1 MLTRMATPTWRT
13 VKLAPVVLLMGSEEY
28 FSARAV
34 DRLKK
39 AHAAIPDAET
49 VTLDSTSYSPGQLS
63 VHTSPSL
70 FSASRLIIATDC
82 HKATDDFYTDVK
94 AYLGAVAPDVT
105 VVLVHGGG
113 NRGRS
118 VITAIKKHADAVTID
133 CAPIKK
139 DSDKAGFVAAECRS
153 LKRQIAEGAIAAL
166 LAAHGGSLRELAAA
180 CHQLHAD
187 IPVGQTLT
195 AAHVDQYY
203 GGRVE
208 ATGFKV
214 ADAVV
219 ARNTSEALRLLRH
232 SVNSG
237 VNPVPIVAA
246 LAARFRTIITAGSAP
261 GSGAAAAKEV
271 GMAPWQFNNA
281 RRDARHWSSDAL
293 GVAMVELADA
303 DELVKGGSKDP
314 VYAVERAVL
323 RITTS
328 GR

>member
-1 MLTRMATPTWRT
+1 MANPTWRT

-39 AHAAIPDAET
+39 AHAATPDAEL
-49 VTLDSTSYSPGQLS
+49 VTLDATGYSSGQLA

-70 FSASRLIIATDC
+70 FSTSRLIIATDC
-82 HKATDDFYTDVK
+82 HKGTDDFFADVS

-105 VVLVHGGG
+105 VVLAHGGG

-118 VITAIKKHADAVTID
+118 VITAIKKHPQAVSVE
-133 CAPIKK
+133 CAPLKK
-139 DSDKAGFVAAECRS
+139 DSDKAGFVAAECRG
-153 LKRQIAEGAIAAL
+153 LGRAIAEDAIAAL
-166 LAAHGGSLRELAAA
+166 LAAHAGSLRDLAAA

-187 IPVGQTLT
+187 IPADQKLT

-246 LAARFRTIITAGSAP
+246 LAARFRTIITAASAP
-261 GSGAAAAKEV
+261 GNGPAAAKEA

-281 RRDARHWSSDAL
+281 RRDARHWTGETL
-293 GVAMVELADA
+293 GAAMVELADA

-323 RITTS
+323 RITAG
-328 GR
+328 GRQ